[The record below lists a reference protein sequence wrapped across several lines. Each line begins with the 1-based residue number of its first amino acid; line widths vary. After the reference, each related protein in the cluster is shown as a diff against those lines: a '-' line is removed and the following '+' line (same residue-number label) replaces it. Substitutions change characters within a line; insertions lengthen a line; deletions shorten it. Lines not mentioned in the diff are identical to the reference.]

1 MLGMLKSEIYKL
13 FNKKSFYICALV
25 LMGLIGLS
33 VWSYEKNYFDRWGIS
48 GIEGISLKQM
58 GFTAWSAIMS
68 GIGFEFITVMNS
80 IFTSIFVCY
89 EFSSGMN
96 KNLVIRGKNKFII
109 YFSKMLVSMLVP
121 IMYTLLSALTLYS
134 ISSHVWN
141 AGNWE
146 QSYVN
151 SIVIPMGLFVLVQM
165 AFQSIF
171 VMFGYLFQNSVW
183 VTATNFGLSFGII
196 PSLIIVGISYI
207 LKNWFGFEEH
217 IGNIARNVGKYWLG
231 SVSGVYSYGY
241 PLDEETTKIFPWLVI
256 AYFIIPAII
265 GSIIFFRREVK

>member
-1 MLGMLKSEIYKL
+1 MLGMIKSEIYKL

-33 VWSYEKNYFDRWGIS
+33 VLSYEKNYFGGLGIS
-48 GIEGISLKQM
+48 DTEGISLKQI
-58 GFTAWSAIMS
+58 GFTAWRAIRY
-68 GIGFEFITVMNS
+68 GIGFEFITIMNS

-121 IMYTLLSALTLYS
+121 VIYTLLSALTLYS

-171 VMFGYLFQNSVW
+171 VMFGYLFQSSVW
-183 VTATNFGLSFGII
+183 VTATNFGLAFGII
-196 PSLIIVGISYI
+196 PSLIIAGISYI
-207 LKNWFGFEEH
+207 LKNWFGFEES
-217 IGNIARNVGKYWLG
+217 ILNIVANVGKYWLG

-241 PLDEETTKIFPWLVI
+241 PLNEETTKIFSWLVSS
-256 AYFIIPAII
+256 YFVIPAII
-265 GSIIFFRREVK
+265 GSIVFWKREIK

>member
-13 FNKKSFYICALV
+13 FNKKSFYICALI

-33 VWSYEKNYFDRWGIS
+33 IWAYEKSFLDKFGVS
-48 GIEGISLKQM
+48 GIEGISFKQM
-58 GFTAWSAIMS
+58 GFTAWDAMMN

-96 KNLVIRGKNKFII
+96 KNLVIRGRNKFVI
-109 YFSKMLVSMLVP
+109 YFSKMLVSMLIP
-121 IMYTLLSALTLYS
+121 IIYTLLSAVTLYS
-134 ISSHVWN
+134 ITSHSWN

-146 QSYVN
+146 QSYIN
-151 SIVIPMGLFVLVQM
+151 SIIIPMGLFVLVQV

-171 VMFGYLFQNSVW
+171 VMFGYLFCTSVW
-183 VTATNFGLSFGII
+183 VTANNFGLAFGII
-196 PSLIIVGISYI
+196 PSLIISGINYI
-207 LKNWFGFEEH
+207 LKNWFG
-217 IGNIARNVGKYWLG
+217 IQTNIFKYWLG
-231 SVSGVYSYGY
+231 SISGVYSLSY
-241 PLDEETTKIFPWLVI
+241 PLKEETAKIFPWLII

-265 GSIIFFRREVK
+265 GSVVFFKREVK